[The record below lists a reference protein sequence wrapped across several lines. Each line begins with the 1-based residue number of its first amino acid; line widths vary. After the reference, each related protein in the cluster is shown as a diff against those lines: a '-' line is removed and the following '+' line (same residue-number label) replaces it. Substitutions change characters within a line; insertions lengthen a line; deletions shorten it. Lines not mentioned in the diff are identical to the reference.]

1 MTETRVR
8 NRGRLAQELAGAVD
22 GEARFDAGSCAV
34 YANDASIYR
43 QVPLGVVLPRHADD
57 VLAALEVCRRHG
69 VPVHG
74 RGCGTGLAGQSVNA
88 GIVFDFSKYMNR
100 LVALDPQTRTA
111 RVQPGLICDH
121 LRAAAGEHGL
131 TFSVDPA
138 THDRCTLGG
147 MIGNNSCGTHS
158 VMGGKTVDN
167 VLSLDVVTYDGTRL
181 TVGPTD
187 DDAYALALGGGGRSA
202 EIHRALREL
211 RDRYGDLI
219 RARYPDDVPRR
230 VSGYNLD
237 SLLPEKGFDL
247 ARALVG
253 SESTCVLVLEATVR
267 LLPDPPHHTLLVVG
281 FPDAATA
288 ADHVPELLDSEAIGL
303 ECFDAGVLDN
313 LAAHGIH
320 LRGMDELPAGGAWR

>member
-1 MTETRVR
+1 MIEAPVL
-8 NRGRLAQELAGAVD
+8 NRGRLARELADAVD

-57 VLAALEVCRRHG
+57 VLAALEVCRRHE

-74 RGCGTGLAGQSVNA
+74 RGCGTGLAGQSVNS

-100 LVALDPQTRTA
+100 LVALDPQARTA

-167 VLSLDVVTYDGTRL
+167 VIELDVVTYDGTRM
-181 TVGPTD
+181 TVGPTSPQGYERIV
-187 DDAYALALGGGGRSA
+187 AASGRRA
-202 EIHRALREL
+202 EIHRSL
-211 RDRYGDLI
+211 RDLASRYEPLI
-219 RARYPDDVPRR
+219 RDR
-230 VSGYNLD
+230 
-237 SLLPEKGFDL
+237 F
-247 ARALVG
+247 
-253 SESTCVLVLEATVR
+253 
-267 LLPDPPHHTLLVVG
+267 
-281 FPDAATA
+281 
-288 ADHVPELLDSEAIGL
+288 
-303 ECFDAGVLDN
+303 
-313 LAAHGIH
+313 
-320 LRGMDELPAGGAWR
+320 